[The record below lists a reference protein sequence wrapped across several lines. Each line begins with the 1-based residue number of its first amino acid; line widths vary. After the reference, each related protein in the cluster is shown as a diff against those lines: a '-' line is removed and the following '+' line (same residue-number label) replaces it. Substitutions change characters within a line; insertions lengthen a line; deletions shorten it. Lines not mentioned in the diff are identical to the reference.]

1 MTFVI
6 RNINAWLAL
15 VFGILILI
23 NPKLLS
29 VLVGIY
35 LIVVGLTGL
44 GIIRF

>member
-6 RNINAWLAL
+6 KNVNAWVAL
-15 VFGILILI
+15 IFGILILV

-35 LIVVGLTGL
+35 LIIVGLTGL